1 MEKLLKKT
9 LFGILHEIHELK
21 SYILIVLIFLVL
33 SYSTYLVFDEKTL
46 HNLTYEEGLF
56 ENLTAICFFIA
67 AIFFFRT
74 YLLSRNLFFLFLC
87 VIFLLGAG
95 EELSW
100 GQRIFNLKT
109 PDFLNKINVQGEI
122 NFHNISLV
130 NAKSK
135 HGVAKLLTIEFQYK
149 LFWLFYC
156 VIIPFGVF
164 FWEPLSLLT
173 QKIRLP
179 VPPITLGIFFL
190 INWVIFRITLSFLLP
205 PNMSGQY
212 YWGINELMECVTAF
226 LFMMLSIYFFNSII
240 GRSHVCPTSKDP
252 EL

>member
-1 MEKLLKKT
+1 MHQKT
-9 LFGILHEIHELK
+9 YLSRILHEIQELK

-46 HNLTYEEGLF
+46 NNLTNEEGLF
-56 ENLTAICFFIA
+56 ENLTAICFIIA

-74 YLLSRNLFFLFLC
+74 YLLSRNFFFLFLC
-87 VIFLLGAG
+87 VIFVLGAG

-109 PDFLNKINVQGEI
+109 PDFLNEINEQGEI
-122 NFHNISLV
+122 NFHNIYLV

-135 HGVAKLLTIEFQYK
+135 YGVAKLLTIEFQYK

-156 VIIPFGVF
+156 VILPFGVF
-164 FWEPLSLLT
+164 FMESLSLLT

-179 VPPITLGIFFL
+179 VPPISLGIFFF
-190 INWVIFRITLSFLLP
+190 INWIIFRITLSFLLP
-205 PNMSGQY
+205 PNMSSQY
-212 YWGINELMECVTAF
+212 YGGMNELRECVSAF
-226 LFMMLSIYFFNSII
+226 LFMMLSIYFLKSTIC
-240 GRSHVCPTSKDP
+240 RSHVYPTLKDP

>member
-1 MEKLLKKT
+1 MEKFLKKT
-9 LFGILHEIHELK
+9 LSGILHEIKQLK

-74 YLLSRNLFFLFLC
+74 YLISRNLFFLLLC
-87 VIFLLGAG
+87 VIFLFGAG
-95 EELSW
+95 EEISW
-100 GQRIFNLKT
+100 GQRIFNFNT
-109 PDFLNKINVQGEI
+109 PDFLYEINEQREI

-156 VIIPFGVF
+156 VILPFGVF
-164 FWEPLSLLT
+164 FMESLSLLT

-205 PNMSGQY
+205 PNMSIAY
-212 YWGINELMECVTAF
+212 YGGINELRECVSAF
-226 LFMMLSIYFFNSII
+226 LFMMLSIYFLKSTIC
-240 GRSHVCPTSKDP
+240 RSHVYPTLKNP

>member
-1 MEKLLKKT
+1 
-9 LFGILHEIHELK
+9 
-21 SYILIVLIFLVL
+21 
-33 SYSTYLVFDEKTL
+33 
-46 HNLTYEEGLF
+46 
-56 ENLTAICFFIA
+56 
-67 AIFFFRT
+67 
-74 YLLSRNLFFLFLC
+74 LFFLFLC
-87 VIFLLGAG
+87 VIFVLGAG

-109 PDFLNKINVQGEI
+109 PDFLNEINEQGEI

-164 FWEPLSLLT
+164 FWESLSLLT

-190 INWVIFRITLSFLLP
+190 INWVIFRTTLSFLLP
-205 PNMSGQY
+205 PNMSNMY
-212 YWGINELMECVTAF
+212 YWGIGEIMENNSAF

-240 GRSHVCPTSKDP
+240 GRSHVYPTSKNL